1 MLSVDPVDNLLWGT
15 HEVSTLN
22 SEVVCLEDLAI
33 YFD

>member
-1 MLSVDPVDNLLWGT
+1 MLSVDPVDNLLWAT

-22 SEVVCLEDLAI
+22 FAVVYLEDLAS